1 MARVPANQP
10 RDEGGKFTS
19 PAPAPAPAP
28 AEPQIDPQGTGALG
42 NGTPDFDAIAQQLGL
57 DPASLS
63 DDDRTFVQFFED
75 GARAVDPNTALT
87 LEQLQQQGPTDS
99 LIPTAPD
106 DTTPATDP
114 TISADGSVS
123 GTTPDAQPGAEG
135 NAAPAPGTPA
145 AAPAATS
152 MSVPL
157 SPTPAGIASPFPAGV
172 PVPGAPATPDVD
184 LVDLGNGVTVPREYA
199 LRMLEVQMQ
208 QQQHPQPQGP
218 QVPPTYPQGPQQ
230 GFPQPGTPA
239 APPQFDP
246 QQFLDPELATY
257 AHQQQ
262 EQLAALQL
270 QHRALLEGLAER
282 QQRETGNAM
291 LIGVQDFQQARD
303 ITDEERN
310 YLIDMASQNGTYR
323 GFIEGI
329 YIGDPRSAASAAMEA
344 TFWTIPALRDREIQ
358 KIVQQQAESAVETER
373 KKALHGGIQS
383 TGTTPHTAPAI
394 PAGDRNATL
403 QGMAAEIERARAE

>member
-1 MARVPANQP
+1 MPRVPANQP
-10 RDEGGKFTS
+10 RDESGKFTS
-19 PAPAPAPAP
+19 PATPDAP
-28 AEPQIDPQGTGALG
+28 EIDAQGTPAVGG
-42 NGTPDFDAIAQQLGL
+42 ETPDFDAIAQQLGL
-57 DPASLS
+57 DPASMS

-75 GARAVDPNTALT
+75 GARAVDPTTALT

-99 LIPTAPD
+99 LIPPAAPD
-106 DTTPATDP
+106 DTTPAATDP

-123 GTTPDAQPGAEG
+123 GTTPDAQPGAGG
-135 NAAPAPGTPA
+135 NDAPAPGTS
-145 AAPAATS
+145 AATS
-152 MSVPL
+152 ASAPL
-157 SPTPAGIASPFPAGV
+157 SPTPEGIASPFPNI
-172 PVPGAPATPDVD
+172 PIPTATPADAD

-199 LRMLEVQMQ
+199 LRMLEAQMQ
-208 QQQHPQPQGP
+208 AQQHPMPQGP
-218 QVPPTYPQGPQQ
+218 QAPPTYPQQPQQ

-246 QQFLDPELATY
+246 QQFLDPELAAY

-262 EQLAALQL
+262 QQLTALSQ
-270 QHRALLEGLAER
+270 QHRQLLEGLAER

-310 YLIDMASQNGTYR
+310 YLIDIASQNGTYR

-329 YIGDPRSAASAAMEA
+329 YAGDPRSAASAAMEA
-344 TFWTIPALRDREIQ
+344 TFWTIPALRDREIA
-358 KIVQQQAESAVETER
+358 KIVQQQAEGAVETER

-394 PAGDRNATL
+394 QAGDRDAAL
-403 QGMAAEIERARAE
+403 QGMAAEIERSRAQ